1 MVTRKSPVVIASV
14 IAGAVLIAVAIVFAA
29 FVNTPEAAPSVAL
42 SGSPSASG
50 EPTPSA
56 SDLTSPALPDDTAA
70 RLLYIIEEE
79 KLAHDV
85 YVTLGATWGA
95 NIFLNI
101 LESET
106 THQGLLLPL
115 LDARG
120 LADPRSTEVGVFTDP
135 TLQTLYNDLI
145 VRGTTSFDEAI
156 QVGILI
162 EEKDITDLADAIAA
176 EDEAAVISVYERLLA
191 GSESHLSAFERQV

>member
-1 MVTRKSPVVIASV
+1 MATNKRPIVIAS
-14 IAGAVLIAVAIVFAA
+14 ISAGAVIVAGAIVFAA
-29 FVNTPEAAPSVAL
+29 FAYAPTPPVAV
-42 SGSPSASG
+42 SGSPSAVG

-56 SDLTSPALPDDTAA
+56 AAIAPTAVPYDTAA
-70 RLLYIIEEE
+70 RMLYIIEEE

-85 YVTLGATWGA
+85 YVALGATWGA

-106 THQGLLLPL
+106 THQGLLVPL

-120 LADPRSTEVGVFTDP
+120 LVDPRSTEVGVFTDP
-135 TLQTLYNDLI
+135 TLQALYNDLI
-145 VRGTTSFDEAI
+145 ARGNVSFDEAI

-176 EDEAAVISVYERLLA
+176 EDEADVISVYERLSA
-191 GSESHLSAFERQV
+191 GSENHLSSFQRQA